1 LLENTYSLIY
11 ESLHYIL
18 HTAVCN
24 LREARMFL
32 LAQHL
37 WDILKVWNWLQDHM

>member
-1 LLENTYSLIY
+1 LLENTYRLIY
-11 ESLHYIL
+11 GSSHYIL

-24 LREARMFL
+24 LCEGRMFL

-37 WDILKVWNWLQDHM
+37 